1 MLATVESVLEANG
14 FAFTR
19 DDANP
24 GLLSF
29 GVKGDVGQ
37 WGCLVAV
44 REEQDQLVIYSVL
57 DARVPPEHRS
67 AMAEYMT
74 RRNYRMVVGN
84 LEMDYDDGEV
94 RLRVGIDV
102 EGAGLSAELANQMFR
117 VSFAVFDDLLPELEE
132 VAAHGRVGGAGG
144 DWG

>member
-1 MLATVESVLEANG
+1 MQEALFPELA
-14 FAFTR
+14 
-19 DDANP
+19 
-24 GLLSF
+24 
-29 GVKGDVGQ
+29 
-37 WGCLVAV
+37 
-44 REEQDQLVIYSVL
+44 EQDISSEVL
-57 DARVPPEHRS
+57 IEKYAK
-67 AMAEYMT
+67 
-74 RRNYRMVVGN
+74 
-84 LEMDYDDGEV
+84 DGERTVREV